1 MQTDF
6 TVITL
11 LTLWQLE
18 MFRESWPQPPFAVV
32 AMQMQNT
39 SYVENL
45 SHPLLL
51 LGLQGAKLIPV
62 LPSFQ
67 LSRCSKYLIP
77 LGTSGGNAFCRAAG
91 A

>member
-6 TVITL
+6 TTSPL

-18 MFRESWPQPPFAVV
+18 VLRGSCLTAATVGCCG
-32 AMQMQNT
+32 
-39 SYVENL
+39 YVENL

-62 LPSFQ
+62 LPTFQ
-67 LSRCSKYLIP
+67 LSRLFKSARFLWEHLVGMLSAEL
-77 LGTSGGNAFCRAAG
+77 LGLKFK
-91 A
+91 